1 MRHGHKHHDESDEAE
16 ELRVRRELAAPSS
29 DMNVT
34 PLIDVLLVLLI
45 IFMAALPLTQKGMD
59 IYLPLESRTT
69 SEPPPTTQIVIELT
83 DSLDLTVNQKPV
95 ELAALRDT
103 LISLFSGR
111 TERTVFVIGPAT
123 ARYGDMVSIIDEA
136 IAAGLRVSIVTEGLR
151 ERVSR

>member
-1 MRHGHKHHDESDEAE
+1 MAHAHKHFGAE
-16 ELRVRRELAAPSS
+16 KVITAEGLHASA

-83 DSLDLTVNQKPV
+83 DSLELTVNQKPV

-103 LISLFSGR
+103 LIGLFEGR
-111 TERTVFVIGPAT
+111 TERTVFVMGPAT
-123 ARYGDMVSIIDEA
+123 ARYGDMVNIIDQA
-136 IAAGLRVSIVTEGLR
+136 VAAGLRVSIVTEGLR